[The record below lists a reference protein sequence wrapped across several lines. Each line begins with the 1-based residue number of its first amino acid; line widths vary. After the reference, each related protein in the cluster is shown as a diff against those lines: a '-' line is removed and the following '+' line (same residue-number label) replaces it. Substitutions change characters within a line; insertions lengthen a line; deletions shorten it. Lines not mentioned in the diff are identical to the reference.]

1 MTVCIFA
8 GASNKIQAEY
18 VIECEHL
25 GRELAQMDIDLI
37 YGAGSGGLMGA
48 VARGFRSIDGNVIGV
63 TPKFIHTMEPVFDDC
78 TEIIETE
85 TMAQRKEIMESKA
98 DAFIIAPGGVGTF
111 DEFFQ
116 VVTLTDLN
124 RFDKPIIL
132 FNVNNYYKTLMV
144 YLYECAIKGFINA
157 NVIDKIYVA
166 DSVADI
172 TEYLKDYIEKKI

>member
-1 MTVCIFA
+1 MTVCVFA
-8 GASNKIQAEY
+8 GASNKIGTEY
-18 VIECEHL
+18 VLECERL
-25 GRELAQMDIDLI
+25 GFELAQMKIKLI

-48 VARGFRSIDGNVIGV
+48 TARGFRSANGEVIGV
-63 TPKFIHTMEPVFDDC
+63 TPKFIHVMEPVFDDC

-124 RFDKPIIL
+124 RFDKPIVL
-132 FNVNNYYKTLMV
+132 FNMNNYYKTLML
-144 YLYECAIKGFINA
+144 YLYECAIKGFINI
-157 NVIDKIYVA
+157 NVLDKIYVA
-166 DSVADI
+166 DTVNDI
-172 TEYLKDYIEKKI
+172 TDYFKEQNVE

>member
-8 GASNKIQAEY
+8 GASNKIDAEY
-18 VIECEHL
+18 VIDCETL
-25 GRELAQMDIDLI
+25 GRELAQMKIGLI

-48 VARGFRSIDGNVIGV
+48 VARGFRSVDGHVIGV

-98 DAFIIAPGGVGTF
+98 DAFIIAPGGVGTL

-132 FNVNNYYKTLMV
+132 FNVNNYYKVLMI
-144 YLYECAIKGFINA
+144 YLYECAIKGFINET
-157 NVIDKIYVA
+157 VLDKIYVA
-166 DSVADI
+166 DTVDDI
-172 TEYLKDYIEKKI
+172 LDYLKEKTK

>member
-8 GASNKIQAEY
+8 GASNKIEAEY
-18 VIECEHL
+18 VVECEKL
-25 GRELAQMDIDLI
+25 GMELARMNIKLI

-48 VARGFRSIDGNVIGV
+48 VARGFRSVNGHVIGV
-63 TPKFIHTMEPVFDDC
+63 TPKFIHTMEPIFDDC
-78 TEIIETE
+78 TEIIKTE

-124 RFDKPIIL
+124 RFDKPIIV
-132 FNVNNYYKTLMV
+132 FNMNNYYKSLML
-144 YLYECAIKGFINA
+144 YLYECAIKGFINET
-157 NVIDKIYVA
+157 VLDKIYVA
-166 DSVADI
+166 NTVDDI
-172 TEYLKDYIEKKI
+172 IDYLKEQNVE